1 MSVGEVKNI
10 SLKKHLTVIFLF
22 TVLFLMIS
30 SISAHDLE
38 NDTDDNLQ
46 SNFKDDLLLD
56 DEIPDIPDL
65 VEDVSNNVTPT
76 NIGAYFQNSELNDKY
91 KGQTLIFSGNF
102 ENFNQLTI
110 KSDDVKL
117 LGNNAKFKNT
127 VFNIESNGVTLKDFT
142 FESNKAIK
150 SNDGAVISV
159 NGENV
164 SLVNLNISYTV
175 PNDVEAYVIYADGYN
190 GDVADCLKIINS
202 TIYFEGHNFNTNKYN
217 CAVKL
222 TWVNSLLMENNT
234 ITSRLPLKNVNYG
247 FDGATLDSDY
257 VYVLG
262 LERCDDFIVNNN
274 TFICD
279 VNKRTAVQYPTLNCV
294 MLSKSD
300 NGLFSN
306 NSIFV
311 TDFLTYP
318 GVENYIYGL
327 DIYKL
332 NNLLVAD
339 NKISIVTTGG
349 KLALGTAYPIQVCGP
364 ISGINITRNDLYSFS
379 NGPNIGIYSQNFYGP
394 TDISITF
401 NKINVTGLAG
411 IDEWALVTGIESQ
424 DTNAEILNNYIEV
437 HSVAPVSINDNL
449 YAISYRQSTAGS
461 HSFDIQNNFAI
472 TNGYY
477 AVYLLSSDYSTI
489 VNNTLVSFNDDVETG
504 DDSYRKGPRN
514 HDDYSRDNMAIHIS
528 DYYRSINNIDM
539 SQNFNSNS
547 NSIISGE
554 RFSQNNNKQVR
565 PTFNPL
571 IPFYS
576 NNNNVA
582 SKKPIDTVDT
592 DETRGYVDDGSVQG
606 NIDDGNINNKRD
618 SQQSYDDGENQEAYV
633 DSQSLGDVE
642 IDGSNFNARS
652 NSSDLSPSLN
662 GNDNPLSKSQSP
674 DSSGASQ
681 SVSKKVYELDE
692 LVKNEEKV
700 IPSIFFIIVIL
711 ALLVVGY
718 NRKNSDFN

>member
-1 MSVGEVKNI
+1 MSVEEVKNI
-10 SLKKHLTVIFLF
+10 SLKKHLTVILLF
-22 TVLFLMIS
+22 TVLFLTIS

-175 PNDVEAYVIYADGYN
+175 PNDVEAYAIYADGYN

-222 TWVNSLLMENNT
+222 TWANSLLMENNT

-247 FDGATLDSDY
+247 VDGATLDSDY

-528 DYYRSINNIDM
+528 DYYKSINNIDM

-565 PTFNPL
+565 PTSNPL

-592 DETRGYVDDGSVQG
+592 DETSGYVDDGSVQG

-692 LVKNEEKV
+692 LVKNEEKF

-718 NRKNSDFN
+718 KRKNSDFN

>member
-1 MSVGEVKNI
+1 LSVEEVKNI
-10 SLKKHLTVIFLF
+10 SLKKHLTVILLF
-22 TVLFLMIS
+22 TVLFLTIS

-76 NIGAYFQNSELNDKY
+76 NIGAYFQNSELNEKY

-127 VFNIESNGVTLKDFT
+127 VFNIESNGLTLKDFT

-175 PNDVEAYVIYADGYN
+175 PNDVEAYAIYADGYN

-222 TWVNSLLMENNT
+222 TWANSLLMENNT

-247 FDGATLDSDY
+247 VDGATLDSDY

-528 DYYRSINNIDM
+528 DYYKSINNIDM

-565 PTFNPL
+565 PTSNPL

-592 DETRGYVDDGSVQG
+592 DETSGYVDDGSVQG

-692 LVKNEEKV
+692 LVKNEEKF

-718 NRKNSDFN
+718 KRKNSDFN

>member
-1 MSVGEVKNI
+1 MKNI
-10 SLKKHLTVIFLF
+10 SLKKHLTVILLF
-22 TVLFLMIS
+22 TVLFLTIS

-175 PNDVEAYVIYADGYN
+175 PNDVEAYAIYADGYN

-222 TWVNSLLMENNT
+222 TWANSLLMENNT

-247 FDGATLDSDY
+247 VDGATLDSDY

-528 DYYRSINNIDM
+528 DYYKSINNIDM

-565 PTFNPL
+565 PTSNPL

-592 DETRGYVDDGSVQG
+592 DETSGYVDDGSVQG

-692 LVKNEEKV
+692 LVKNEEKF

-718 NRKNSDFN
+718 KRKNSDFN